1 MEKRLFRSRENR
13 VIAGVC
19 GGVGEYFNID
29 PTSCKINL
37 LAFSILGGLSAWI
50 YLLALIIM
58 PNEPNIQEGGV
69 TLKKLY
75 RSRKDAM
82 VAGVC
87 GGLAEYIGV
96 DSAIVRL
103 VFAVAVV
110 MGGIGVLAYFA
121 WIIIPEGSNSGEF
134 EYDNSETKHHME
146 LSGDRLRMV
155 IGCLVLW
162 VLVCLY

>member
-1 MEKRLFRSRENR
+1 M
-13 VIAGVC
+13 
-19 GGVGEYFNID
+19 
-29 PTSCKINL
+29 
-37 LAFSILGGLSAWI
+37 
-50 YLLALIIM
+50 
-58 PNEPNIQEGGV
+58 
-69 TLKKLY
+69 KKLY

-103 VFAVAVV
+103 VFAVTVV
-110 MGGIGVLAYFA
+110 MGGIGVLAYFLA

-134 EYDNSETKHHME
+134 EYDNSETRHHME

-155 IGCLVLW
+155 VGLGFVGLGVLVLINRFVPW
-162 VLVCLY
+162 FTFEVFFPAVLIMIGALILMKGKGE

>member
-1 MEKRLFRSRENR
+1 M
-13 VIAGVC
+13 
-19 GGVGEYFNID
+19 
-29 PTSCKINL
+29 
-37 LAFSILGGLSAWI
+37 
-50 YLLALIIM
+50 
-58 PNEPNIQEGGV
+58 
-69 TLKKLY
+69 KKLY

-103 VFAVAVV
+103 IFAVTVV
-110 MGGIGVLAYFA
+110 MGGIGVLAYFLA

-155 IGCLVLW
+155 IGLGFVGLGVLVLINKFVPGFTIEIFFPA
-162 VLVCLY
+162 VLIMVGALILMKGKGE

>member
-1 MEKRLFRSRENR
+1 M
-13 VIAGVC
+13 
-19 GGVGEYFNID
+19 
-29 PTSCKINL
+29 
-37 LAFSILGGLSAWI
+37 
-50 YLLALIIM
+50 
-58 PNEPNIQEGGV
+58 
-69 TLKKLY
+69 KKLY

-110 MGGIGVLAYFA
+110 MGGIGVLAYFLA

-155 IGCLVLW
+155 IGLGFVGLGVLVLINKFVPGFTIEIFFPA
-162 VLVCLY
+162 VLIMVGALILMKGKGE